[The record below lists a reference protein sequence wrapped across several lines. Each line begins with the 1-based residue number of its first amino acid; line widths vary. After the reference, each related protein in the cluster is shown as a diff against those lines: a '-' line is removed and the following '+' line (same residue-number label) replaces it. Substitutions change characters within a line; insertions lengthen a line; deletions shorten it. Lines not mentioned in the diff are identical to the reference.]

1 MKKSLDQRFELEDD
15 KGRKADCRVRV
26 FLPQKEEM
34 NDAVVLL
41 GWSPAIPDFAT
52 GPWMETILSGFREG
66 LADVQSDL
74 EFLLIEWY
82 EARCYKLSSVIV
94 DFEEEIGLVLFKDL
108 TPSYNSAA
116 ANLRAGKRKPKATD
130 NAPAVRQRRSVYWL
144 PLCREAVEDVVGES
158 LDAPVQE
165 SDELSDFDP
174 VYSIKERLVTAKPI
188 CARDEVTA

>member
-1 MKKSLDQRFELEDD
+1 MKKSMDQRFEMEDD

-26 FLPQKEEM
+26 FLPQAEEEM

-108 TPSYNSAA
+108 MPSCNSAA
-116 ANLRAGKRKPKATD
+116 ANLRAGKRKPKAAD
-130 NAPAVRQRRSVYWL
+130 NAPVVRKRRSVYWL

-158 LDAPVQE
+158 LDAPVLE
-165 SDELSDFDP
+165 SDEPSDFDP
-174 VYSIKERLVTAKPI
+174 VYSIKERLVTA
-188 CARDEVTA
+188 